1 MTLSYF
7 RTLGIQLREGRTFLE
22 EDIESPLSFAVV
34 SESTARVLWPE
45 GSSIGNRFRMQG
57 RGPPQE
63 FEVLGTVADT
73 KQISLDSPVQNQVYL
88 LNAKQPS
95 YFLDFAVRARA
106 SPLALAEPIRK
117 RAHAL
122 DPNLPIEDI
131 VTMETRLASS
141 ISQVRLNTFF
151 LTSFGLV
158 TILIAT
164 VGVHGVISY
173 LVALRSPEL
182 AIRHALG
189 AAQSSLVKEVTLGRN
204 ERRLSRSRTRFD
216 LRNRSLQISGRE
228 DGDGRQHV
236 GHLSQRRRRSGHR
249 LLARL
254 PPPCVQ
260 SGQER
265 PRGGAPAERLK
276 FVVRWGLPLPEL
288 SREGS
293 LAPERG
299 LCRDRAA

>member
-73 KQISLDSPVQNQVYL
+73 KQISLDAPVQNQVYL

-151 LTSFGLV
+151 LTGFGLV

-189 AAQSSLVKEVTLGRN
+189 AAQSSLVKEVTLG
-204 ERRLSRSRTRFD
+204 EMKGVLVGVA
-216 LRNRSLQISGRE
+216 LGLISGIVVSRFLAE
-228 DGDGRQHV
+228 RMAMEGSTLGIY
-236 GHLSQRRRRSGHR
+236 LSVAAGAAIVS
-249 LLARL
+249 LLACL
-254 PPPCVQ
+254 PPAFKAAKNDPV
-260 SGQER
+260 
-265 PRGGAPAERLK
+265 AALRLN
-276 FVVRWGLPLPEL
+276 V
-288 SREGS
+288 
-293 LAPERG
+293 
-299 LCRDRAA
+299 